1 MVLAKPWYQDRH
13 AVDALI
19 SSKLFGNYSFACFLP
34 VSVTSGVVDQ
44 FYVKLFFCLE
54 LVLGMIRVGATFR
67 L

>member
-19 SSKLFGNYSFACFLP
+19 SSELFGKYSFACFLP
-34 VSVTSGVVDQ
+34 VTVTSNVVGQ
-44 FYVKLFFCLE
+44 FYVKLFFRLE
-54 LVLGMIRVGATFR
+54 LVLVMIREGATFR